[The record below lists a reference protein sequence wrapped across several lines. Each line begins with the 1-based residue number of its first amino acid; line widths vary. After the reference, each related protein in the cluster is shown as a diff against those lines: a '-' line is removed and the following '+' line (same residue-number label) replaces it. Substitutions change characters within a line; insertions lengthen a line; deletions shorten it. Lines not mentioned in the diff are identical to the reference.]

1 MFPDMEPINLKQV
14 IKEKNPKLYKWLP
27 GFAIWILGRI
37 IHIKEIN
44 HVLAESGHL
53 KGVDFADAVLKYLND
68 KAEVNV
74 LHPELFQKDA
84 KYVFVSNHPLG
95 GLDGLVI
102 TGELNRKFGPS
113 KFLVNDILMNVKP
126 MEDLFVPVNNL
137 GTAGGKQVHGVID
150 LYNSD
155 YHVLNFPAGACS
167 RLIKGKI
174 QDLPWKRSFVRQAT
188 GSGRYIVPMHF
199 KGRNSGLFYW
209 SSKIRMALGIKS
221 FIEMILLPREMFRQ
235 RNKTFTLTIGDP
247 ISPEQ
252 ITSSGESMQTWCDRI
267 RQTVYSYRD
276 SNSSSR

>member
-1 MFPDMEPINLKQV
+1 MEPINLKEV
-14 IKEKNPKLYKWLP
+14 IKNKNPKLYKWLP

-37 IHIKEIN
+37 IHLKEIN
-44 HVLAESGHL
+44 QVLAESGHL

-68 KAEVNV
+68 TARVDI
-74 LHPELFQKDA
+74 LHPEKFEEGK

-102 TGELNRKFGPS
+102 TSELNKKFGPS

-137 GTAGGKQVHGVID
+137 GTAKGRQVHGVIE

-155 YHVLNFPAGACS
+155 YHVMNFPAGACS

-199 KGRNSGLFYW
+199 QGRNSGLFYW

-235 RNKTFTLTIGDP
+235 RNKTFVLTIGDP
-247 ISPEQ
+247 ISPEE
-252 ITSSGESMQTWCDRI
+252 IASSSDNMQTWCDRI
-267 RQTVYSYRD
+267 RNLVYSYGNR
-276 SNSSSR
+276 NSSNR